1 MKFIII
7 TIIAIALAALAGW
20 LVQRD
25 SHKKSLTILTVA
37 VIVVFSGAI
46 MGAVNYASQHPAG
59 ILNDFIND
67 GAGETTEH
75 DLEGITLTLDSS
87 WTVSPFDDLT
97 AIEKLYQNFSR
108 AEDEDLVGEWLILSP
123 DVDPA
128 ALYCYDNEAAPVT
141 VDDLREALESN
152 EDMTVK
158 DIEIKGLPAVEGT
171 AQNPENENNIDY
183 KQICFIVN
191 DKCYE
196 LVVYHDKNAT
206 AEKIAQKILGGLERR
221 GCGQNPGLPWA
232 LKGVE
237 KYVFTGRGQCSL
249 KNVSSM
255 WFSN

>member
-46 MGAVNYASQHPAG
+46 MGAVNYASQHPSG

-108 AEDEDLVGEWLILSP
+108 EGDEDLEGEWLILSP
-123 DVDPA
+123 DEDPA
-128 ALYCYDNEAAPVT
+128 ILYCYDNEAT
-141 VDDLREALESN
+141 TIQLSDLREALE
-152 EDMTVK
+152 EDENMTVES
-158 DIEIKGLPAVEGT
+158 IEFHGIPAVEGT
-171 AQNPENENNIDY
+171 AQNPEKEDIIDY
-183 KQICFIVN
+183 KQICFIAN

-196 LVVYHDKNAT
+196 LVVYHGKDDA
-206 AEKIAQKILGGLERR
+206 AERIAQKILDGLS
-221 GCGQNPGLPWA
+221 
-232 LKGVE
+232 
-237 KYVFTGRGQCSL
+237 F
-249 KNVSSM
+249 
-255 WFSN
+255 